1 MLLRTE
7 ASGETAFF
15 IAARYSVVVTSRQTL
30 PLLWLL
36 SDARNDAGLE
46 DALANLPRGSGFVFR
61 HYHLRIGERRERY
74 ESLASIAR
82 GQAHT
87 IILSRASGWGE
98 DGTYGAQRLSDGIW
112 LATAHNGD
120 EVACAVR
127 EGADGIFLSP
137 VFPTA
142 SHPGAAHLGIHGF
155 HVLAQ
160 QSPVPVIALG
170 GMNYERA
177 IELDWP
183 RWGAIDGL
191 GSTKSA

>member
-7 ASGETAFF
+7 ASGESAFS

-36 SDARNDAGLE
+36 SDERNDAGLE
-46 DALANLPRGSGFVFR
+46 DALAALPRGSGFVFR
-61 HYHLRIGERRERY
+61 HYHLGEGGRRERY
-74 ESLASIAR
+74 DALLSIAR
-82 GQAHT
+82 SHAHT
-87 IILSRASGWGE
+87 VLLSRASGWGE

-112 LATAHNGD
+112 LATAHDGG
-120 EVACAVR
+120 EIARAVHD
-127 EGADGIFLSP
+127 GADGIFLSP

-142 SHPGAAHLGIHGF
+142 SHPGAAHLGVHGF

-170 GMNYERA
+170 GMDYERA
-177 IELDWP
+177 RELDWP

-191 GSTKSA
+191 VSTKSA